1 MMQTV
6 TNYTARIGLHREQ
19 QLQYEETRNTE
30 LRRIVKEGVVSQQN
44 LRTTFETTVSR
55 IERRFEAVA
64 NVTVVTEEMQKSF
77 DRRMARARR
86 EFKEEQKRA
95 AADFQR
101 QFNSMY
107 NLMTNHL
114 KSIDAMV
121 TSLQRSVANIERQM
135 QDMSRQLTMN
145 LANQARLIG

>member
-1 MMQTV
+1 MMQTM
-6 TNYTARIGLHREQ
+6 TNYTARIGLHKEQ
-19 QLQYEETRNTE
+19 QLQYEEARTTE
-30 LRRIVKEGVVSQQN
+30 LRRLIEDGVVSQKN
-44 LRTTFETTVSR
+44 LRTTFETTVSK

-95 AADFQR
+95 AEDFQR
-101 QFNSMY
+101 QFNAMY
-107 NLMTNHL
+107 NLMTTHL
-114 KSIDAMV
+114 QSIDAMV
-121 TSLQRSVANIERQM
+121 TSLQKAIADIQRQM